1 MIIEYSKEDLLSFED
16 IRILIEKYSRLNKKN
31 YAEILSKDFDGETWK
46 KEGIKIMSYVKVFE
60 VLKTELEDKILTFE
74 KEGNLDMLNEA
85 QKELKKANIEIIPII
100 EKIKKIAYYFEVK
113 FKKIGKFK
121 NTYFQILMI
130 LKDEL
135 AEKRRVE
142 ELCENIN
149 KKYLNIQKNIKK
161 VANEYNIYY
170 YFENNEKKENLIN
183 SKDKE
188 NEFIIE
194 KREEE
199 IKKEEKKEEE
209 IRIGENKEK
218 VIKVEEI
225 NEEEFKKFLDE
236 KCSLEKVKNWL
247 IKNWFIF
254 IFFLFFF
261 MIGFLIGKI

>member
-1 MIIEYSKEDLLSFED
+1 MIIEEEEYFLSFED
-16 IRILIEKYSRLNKKN
+16 ICILIEKYSRLNKKN
-31 YAEILSKDFDGETWK
+31 YVEILSKDFDGETWK

-60 VLKTELEDKILTFE
+60 VLKIELEEKILNFE

-85 QKELKKANIEIIPII
+85 KKELKEANTKMIPII
-100 EKIKKIAYYFEVK
+100 EKIKKISYYFEVK

-121 NTYFQILMI
+121 NTFFEILII
-130 LKDEL
+130 LKNEL
-135 AEKRRVE
+135 REKKWVE
-142 ELCENIN
+142 ELCQNIN
-149 KKYLNIQKNIKK
+149 KKYLKIQKNIKK
-161 VANEYNIYY
+161 VANEYNINY
-170 YFENNEKKENLIN
+170 YFGNDEKNENLIYN
-183 SKDKE
+183 KVKE
-188 NEFIIE
+188 NEFIEIE

-218 VIKVEEI
+218 VMKVEEI
-225 NEEEFKKFLDE
+225 NEEEFKKLFDE
-236 KCSLEKVKNWL
+236 KFSLEKVKIWL